1 MKTSVSKLLTVILVA
16 LSAWAACSA
25 QDTVRVVRDTVI
37 VYRSSPSDSIAD
49 VAPYVKRLEQYD
61 KFRNSLKPDG
71 LKLQYA
77 GNMGMFSTGPVWRY
91 GRNEQWETSLLFGFV
106 PRHSGSTT
114 LYTLTLKEDFVPW
127 SIRGTEWLTI
137 EPLQTGI
144 YLTTVLSGHFWTRQ
158 PKRYPGGY
166 YWFSTR
172 LRPNIFIG
180 QRATVH
186 LPDSKRRF
194 THSISLFYEISCCD
208 FMLIQRATNSSLKP
222 GDYLTLS
229 LGLQLTWL

>member
-1 MKTSVSKLLTVILVA
+1 MGNFFMMRLLTLA
-16 LSAWAACSA
+16 LAVGLAVGLAGCDSF
-25 QDTVRVVRDTVI
+25 DYHPYDVRVDG
-37 VYRSSPSDSIAD
+37 
-49 VAPYVKRLEQYD
+49 E
-61 KFRNSLKPDG
+61 RNI
-71 LKLQYA
+71 
-77 GNMGMFSTGPVWRY
+77 N
-91 GRNEQWETSLLFGFV
+91 
-106 PRHSGSTT
+106 TT
-114 LYTLTLKEDFVPW
+114 NAAA
-127 SIRGTEWLTI
+127 I

-144 YLTTVLSGHFWTRQ
+144 YLTTVFSGHFWTRQ

-208 FMLIQRATNSSLKP
+208 FMLIQRATNSSLKS

>member
-1 MKTSVSKLLTVILVA
+1 MRTSVSKLLTVILVA

-61 KFRNSLKPDG
+61 KFWNSLKPDG

-114 LYTLTLKEDFVPW
+114 L
-127 SIRGTEWLTI
+127 
-137 EPLQTGI
+137 
-144 YLTTVLSGHFWTRQ
+144 
-158 PKRYPGGY
+158 
-166 YWFSTR
+166 
-172 LRPNIFIG
+172 
-180 QRATVH
+180 
-186 LPDSKRRF
+186 
-194 THSISLFYEISCCD
+194 
-208 FMLIQRATNSSLKP
+208 
-222 GDYLTLS
+222 
-229 LGLQLTWL
+229 